1 MEKPPRPRLRAVHL
15 LSALVASCCLALLYY
30 VYNFVPS
37 PPYWAITQS
46 ANPHLT
52 VFLVFLERLS
62 YLGGAALIM
71 AAAFSAGLFCL
82 RRFGLCVLPLVEE
95 AVYAAGIGLG
105 ILSLAT
111 LFLGLGGYLTA
122 AAFGP
127 LVVIVGSLGVLHL
140 GDFLKRLRAETVCGW
155 SWIEKS
161 LAVATLSGAVVT
173 IVYAFNPPLY
183 FDALEYHLGATA
195 SHYQAGR
202 ISYVHYNVYSNF
214 PAGGEMLY
222 LLSMTLAGSKFAGA
236 LLGNVLNAYIA
247 VTAAAAA
254 FCLGK
259 WISGR
264 AAGLFAAATL
274 VTSAGFFSV
283 ATGYYVEPLQT
294 LYTLLA
300 VLAVGRFLQSGER
313 CFLLC
318 GAAAAGLAMGVKYPA
333 AIFVAV
339 PLALAVLVRPGTLRS
354 RLAASLTFSGVA
366 ILLVAPWLV
375 KNLAFTGNPVYPLLY
390 SVFGGGD
397 WSALQDARW
406 LAAHS
411 PKGGLA
417 WQQWARHVFTLL
429 FSNENVTLL
438 SFVFVPFALAARPR
452 AKRLLFVVAYA
463 ALYVFLWFVATHRI
477 DRFALPALAVMGAAS
492 GAGLFAL
499 ARGWVRR
506 LAAAAAVILLSAN
519 LLYMAAVYGHV
530 LQIDLSVPL
539 FGSYEDYLL
548 RKMPVYPACVY
559 VNENVPPGAK
569 VLMVGE
575 AETFYFDVA
584 CSSTTVFDVKP
595 LEEMIRKAP
604 GGDPAAVADEIKAA
618 GFDFLF
624 VNWATFRRQQETY
637 AFEFEGRTVPGY
649 SEFITPAFFDSMAA
663 AGKITKEFSAGPQ
676 AYPGVA
682 AFALYSVK

>member
-1 MEKPPRPRLRAVHL
+1 

-37 PPYWAITQS
+37 PPYWSITQS
-46 ANPHLT
+46 TNTHLT
-52 VFLVFLERLS
+52 VLLIFLERLS

-71 AAAFSAGLFCL
+71 AAAFSAGLFFL
-82 RRFGLCVLPLVEE
+82 RLLRLCTLPLIEE
-95 AVYAAGIGLG
+95 AVYAVGIGLG

-127 LVVIVGSLGVLHL
+127 LVVIVGSLGAMNIGAFV
-140 GDFLKRLRAETVCGW
+140 KRLRAETVGGW

-161 LAVATLSGAVVT
+161 LAAAALSGAVITV
-173 IVYAFNPPLY
+173 VYAFNPPLY

-195 SHYQAGR
+195 SYYRAGQ
-202 ISYVHYNVYSNF
+202 ISYIHYNVYSNF

-222 LLSMTLAGSKFAGA
+222 LLSMALVGSKFAGA
-236 LLGNVLNAYIA
+236 VLGNVLNAYIA
-247 VTAAAAA
+247 LAAAAAA

-264 AAGLFAAATL
+264 AAGLFAAAAL

-313 CFLLC
+313 CLLIC
-318 GAAAAGLAMGVKYPA
+318 GAASAGLAMGVKYPA
-333 AIFVAV
+333 AVFIAV
-339 PLALAVLVRPGTLRS
+339 PLALAVLMRRGTLLS
-354 RLAASLTFSGVA
+354 RLAAFSSFTAVA

-375 KNLAFTGNPVYPLLY
+375 KNLVFTGNPVYPLLY
-390 SVFGGGD
+390 GIFGGRD

-406 LAAHS
+406 LAAHT

-417 WQQWARHVFTLL
+417 WEQWARHVLTLF
-429 FSNENVTLL
+429 FSNENITLL
-438 SFVFVPFALAARPR
+438 SFIFVPFALAARPR
-452 AKRLLFVVAYA
+452 VKRLLFVVAFA
-463 ALYVFLWFVATHRI
+463 ALYVLLWFAATHRI

-499 ARGWVRR
+499 SRGWIRR
-506 LAAAAAVILLSAN
+506 LAAGAAVLLLSTN
-519 LLYMAAVYGHV
+519 LLYMAAAYGHA

-539 FGSYEDYLL
+539 FGAYEDYLL
-548 RKMPVYPACVY
+548 RKMPVYPMCAY
-559 VNENVPPGAK
+559 VNEAVPPTAK

-575 AETFYFDVA
+575 SETFYFDA
-584 CSSTTVFDVKP
+584 AYSSTTVFDVKP
-595 LEEMIRKAP
+595 LEEMIRNAP
-604 GGDPAAVADEIKAA
+604 SGDPAAVAGKIKAA

-624 VNWATFRRQQETY
+624 VDWATFRRQQETY

-649 SEFITPAFFDSMAA
+649 SELITPAFFDSMVAT
-663 AGKITKEFSAGPQ
+663 GKIKKEFSAGPQ
-676 AYPGVA
+676 VYPGVA